1 MSGAKGP
8 AQRREFGPWPDKDGA
23 WSIVLEWAEIG
34 GRLELASLSIRP
46 WAGVPVAPITT
57 TTLRQMPIAEWRRE
71 LIQRWEQRA
80 RDDQAVRG
88 TVPAGYQTQM
98 QALGMGDATP
108 AEFAAAMTGWPVTD
122 NVVDAVAPRAGRPAY
137 WTVERLQE
145 VAGVYGA
152 AFLVHQPPT
161 TAVAAHFK
169 LSAKGAAKVV
179 GLARKAGLI
188 PPSRRGQP
196 SWWDLSLGERL
207 GRAPTPEEIAEV
219 LTARP
224 DDATG
229 TRPRRSDSKQEKKK

>member
-1 MSGAKGP
+1 MSD
-8 AQRREFGPWPDKDGA
+8 AQRGHFRREFGPWPDKNGA
-23 WSIVLEWAEIG
+23 WSIVLDWWEIG
-34 GRLELASLSIRP
+34 GRMELGGLSIQP
-46 WAGVPVAPITT
+46 WAGEPVAPITT
-57 TTLRQMPIAEWRRE
+57 TTLRQMPIADWRRE
-71 LIQRWEQRA
+71 LTEHWERRA
-80 RDDQAVRG
+80 RDDHAIRG
-88 TVPAGYQTQM
+88 TLPEGYQTQM
-98 QALGMGDATP
+98 QAMGMADATP
-108 AEFAAAMTGWPVTD
+108 AEFAARMTGWPST
-122 NVVDAVAPRAGRPAY
+122 DAVAVEVERRPGRPAY
-137 WTVERLQE
+137 WTVERLQD
-145 VAGVYGA
+145 VARVYGA
-152 AFLVHQPPT
+152 AYIAHQPPT

-188 PPSRRGQP
+188 PPARRGQP